1 MKNSASITI
10 IVIILFSLLVVKAWE
25 KESQNPA
32 DLQQKWLVV
41 SMRRPHSSSQQYPVG
56 KYMLQ
61 FKASNGLTFKMDAN
75 NCEGNYTVSEPG
87 KIQMNIQACTEICC
101 DSDLAREL
109 QSLLP
114 HMGTYI
120 IQDDLLTLSGSGQI
134 KLKLIK

>member
-10 IVIILFSLLVVKAWE
+10 IVIILFSLLIVKAWK

-32 DLQQKWLVV
+32 DLLQKWLVV

-61 FKASNGLTFKMDAN
+61 FKTSNSLTFKLDVN

-87 KIQMNIQACTEICC
+87 KIKMNIQACTESCC

-114 HMGTYI
+114 HMGTYL

-134 KLKLIK
+134 KLKLVK

>member
-1 MKNSASITI
+1 MKRS
-10 IVIILFSLLVVKAWE
+10 VPIILGLLFLLSLLLMKACK

-32 DLQQKWLVV
+32 DLVQKWKVV

-56 KYMLQ
+56 TYILKFEATSRLS
-61 FKASNGLTFKMDAN
+61 FKPDVNT
-75 NCEGNYTVSEPG
+75 CEGNYVVSEPG
-87 KIQMNIQACTEICC
+87 KIKINILACTEICC

-109 QSLLP
+109 LSLLP

-134 KLKLIK
+134 KLKSVK